1 MRYINIWQY
10 HFQNK
15 SYIWVMKKLILL
27 LLFVPFLSFGQEQ
40 NYPYKWPMYND
51 TNVNLEVED
60 PSFEINDG
68 PLIMFDS
75 THKNFFIQS
84 HLIKPLVDLLL
95 NDGYRVSFLDKEFSK
110 SSLSQA
116 TVLVVITA
124 LPFDFATETSAANKN
139 TFSENELN
147 ELQNWVNNGGSLL
160 VFSEHAPFDQAINPL
175 LRKFDIESSIGT
187 TVDTINYESKYG
199 PGMIKF
205 ENKNLNTNHP
215 IVNGKYKVEKLVSFG
230 GSALLGSKYQNILK
244 LDESSFNVKHST
256 GIGPEGKGN
265 SQGLAGMYGSGKVA
279 AFGDSNGFTAMVFN
293 MDNGTKMYAGMNT
306 EGYDWKNFVLNT
318 FRWLTNYS
326 EE

>member
-1 MRYINIWQY
+1 M
-10 HFQNK
+10 
-15 SYIWVMKKLILL
+15 
-27 LLFVPFLSFGQEQ
+27 LFFPLLSFGQDQ

-51 TNVNLEVED
+51 ANVNLEVED
-60 PSFEINDG
+60 PSFNINDG
-68 PLIMFDS
+68 PLVMFDT

-116 TVLVVITA
+116 NVLVVITA
-124 LPFDFATETSAANKN
+124 LPFDFATENSAADKN
-139 TFSENELN
+139 TFSENELD
-147 ELQNWVNNGGSLL
+147 ELQNWVTDGGSLL
-160 VFSEHAPFDQAINPL
+160 AFSEHAPFDQAINPL

-187 TVDTINYESKYG
+187 TVDTINFESKYG

-230 GSALLGSKYQNILK
+230 GSALSGSKYENILK
-244 LDESSFNVKHST
+244 LDDRSFNVKHST
-256 GIGPEGKGN
+256 GVGPYGKGN
-265 SQGLAGMYGSGKVA
+265 SQGLAGMYGSGKIA

-293 MDNGTKMYAGMNT
+293 MNDGTKMYAGMNT

-318 FRWLTNYS
+318 FRWLTSYT

>member
-1 MRYINIWQY
+1 
-10 HFQNK
+10 
-15 SYIWVMKKLILL
+15 MKKLILV
-27 LLFVPFLSFGQEQ
+27 LLFVPLQSFGQEQ

-60 PSFEINDG
+60 PTFEINDG

-84 HLIKPLVDLLL
+84 HLIKPLVDLLI
-95 NDGYRVSFLDKEFSK
+95 NDGYRVSFLDKEFSN

-116 TVLVVITA
+116 SVLVVITA
-124 LPFDFATETSAANKN
+124 LPFDFATENSAADKN
-139 TFSENELN
+139 TFSENELD
-147 ELQNWVNNGGSLL
+147 ELQNWVTDGGSLL
-160 VFSEHAPFDQAINPL
+160 AFSEHAPFDQAINPL

-187 TVDTINYESKYG
+187 TVDTINFESKYG

-230 GSALLGSKYQNILK
+230 GSALSGSKYENILK
-244 LDESSFNVKHST
+244 LDDRSFNVKHST
-256 GIGPEGKGN
+256 GVGPDGKGN
-265 SQGLAGMYGSGKVA
+265 SQGLAGMYGSGKIA

-293 MDNGTKMYAGMNT
+293 MNDGTKMYAGMNT

-318 FRWLTNYS
+318 FRWLTSYT

>member
-1 MRYINIWQY
+1 
-10 HFQNK
+10 
-15 SYIWVMKKLILL
+15 
-27 LLFVPFLSFGQEQ
+27 
-40 NYPYKWPMYND
+40 MYND
-51 TNVNLEVED
+51 TNGNLEVED
-60 PSFEINDG
+60 PTFEINDG

-84 HLIKPLVDLLL
+84 HLIKPLVDLLI
-95 NDGYRVSFLDKEFSK
+95 NDGYRVAFLDKEFSK

-116 TVLVVITA
+116 SVLVVITA
-124 LPFDFATETSAANKN
+124 LPFDFATENSAADKN
-139 TFSENELN
+139 TFSENELD
-147 ELQNWVNNGGSLL
+147 ELQNWVTDGGSLL
-160 VFSEHAPFDQAINPL
+160 AFSEHAPFDQAINPL

-230 GSALLGSKYQNILK
+230 GSALLGSKYENILK

-293 MDNGTKMYAGMNT
+293 MDDGTKMYAGMNT

>member
-1 MRYINIWQY
+1 
-10 HFQNK
+10 
-15 SYIWVMKKLILL
+15 MKKLILL
-27 LLFVPFLSFGQEQ
+27 LFVSLISFGQEQ

-51 TNVNLEVED
+51 VSINLEVED

-95 NDGYRVSFLDKEFSK
+95 NDGYRVSFLDKKFSK
-110 SSLSQA
+110 LTLNQA
-116 TVLVVITA
+116 KVLVIITA
-124 LPFDFATETSAANKN
+124 LPFDFATENSAADKN

-147 ELQNWVNNGGSLL
+147 ELQNWVKDGGSLL

-175 LRKFDIESSIGT
+175 LRKFEIESSVGT
-187 TVDTINYESKYG
+187 TIDTVNYESKYG

-205 ENKNLNTNHP
+205 ENNNLNASHP
-215 IVNGKYKVEKLVSFG
+215 IVSGKYKVEKLVSFG
-230 GSALLGSKYQNILK
+230 GSALLGSKYENILK
-244 LDESSFNVKHST
+244 LDKSSLNVKHSS

-265 SQGLAGMYGSGKVA
+265 SQGLAGIYGSGKIA
-279 AFGDSNGFTAMVFN
+279 AFGDSNGFTAMIFN
-293 MDNGTKMYAGMNT
+293 MQDGDKMYAGMNT

-318 FRWLTNYS
+318 FSWLTN
-326 EE
+326 

>member
-1 MRYINIWQY
+1 
-10 HFQNK
+10 
-15 SYIWVMKKLILL
+15 MKKLILL
-27 LLFVPFLSFGQEQ
+27 LLFVPLLSFGQEQ

-60 PSFEINDG
+60 PTFEINDG

-84 HLIKPLVDLLL
+84 HLIKPLVDLLI

-116 TVLVVITA
+116 SVLIVITA
-124 LPFDFATETSAANKN
+124 LPFDFATENSAADKK

-147 ELQNWVNNGGSLL
+147 ELQSWVTNGGSLL
-160 VFSEHAPFDQAINPL
+160 AFSEHAPFDQAINPL
-175 LRKFDIESSIGT
+175 LRKFDIVSSIGT

-205 ENKNLNTNHP
+205 ENKNLNTNLP

-230 GSALLGSKYQNILK
+230 GSALLGSKYENILK

-265 SQGLAGMYGSGKVA
+265 SQGLAGMYGSGKIA

-293 MDNGTKMYAGMNT
+293 MNDGTKMYAGMNT

>member
-1 MRYINIWQY
+1 
-10 HFQNK
+10 
-15 SYIWVMKKLILL
+15 MKKLILL
-27 LLFVPFLSFGQEQ
+27 LLFVPLLSFGQEQ

-60 PSFEINDG
+60 PTFEINDG

-84 HLIKPLVDLLL
+84 HLIKPLVDLLI
-95 NDGYRVSFLDKEFSK
+95 NDGYRVAFLDKEFSK

-116 TVLVVITA
+116 SVLVVITA
-124 LPFDFATETSAANKN
+124 LPFDFATENSAEDKN

-215 IVNGKYKVEKLVSFG
+215 IVTGKYKVEKLVSFG
-230 GSALLGSKYQNILK
+230 GSALLGSKYENILK

-265 SQGLAGMYGSGKVA
+265 SQGLAGVYGSGKIA

-293 MDNGTKMYAGMNT
+293 MDDGTKMYAGMNT

>member
-1 MRYINIWQY
+1 
-10 HFQNK
+10 
-15 SYIWVMKKLILL
+15 MKKLILL
-27 LLFVPFLSFGQEQ
+27 LLFVPLLSFGQEQ

-60 PSFEINDG
+60 PTFEINDG

-84 HLIKPLVDLLL
+84 HLIKPLVDLLI

-116 TVLVVITA
+116 SVLVVITA
-124 LPFDFATETSAANKN
+124 LPFDFATENSAEDKN

-215 IVNGKYKVEKLVSFG
+215 IVTGKYKVKKLVSFG
-230 GSALLGSKYQNILK
+230 GSALLGSKYENILK
-244 LDESSFNVKHST
+244 LDERSFNVKHST

-265 SQGLAGMYGSGKVA
+265 SQGLAGMYGSGKIA
-279 AFGDSNGFTAMVFN
+279 AFGDSNGFTAIVCN
-293 MDNGTKMYAGMNT
+293 MDDGTKMYAGINT
-306 EGYDWKNFVLNT
+306 QGYDWKNFVLNT

>member
-1 MRYINIWQY
+1 
-10 HFQNK
+10 
-15 SYIWVMKKLILL
+15 MKKLILL
-27 LLFVPFLSFGQEQ
+27 LLFVPLLSFGQEQ

-116 TVLVVITA
+116 KVLVVITA
-124 LPFDFATETSAANKN
+124 LPFDFATENSAADKN

-147 ELQNWVNNGGSLL
+147 ELQNWVSNGGSLL
-160 VFSEHAPFDQAINPL
+160 AFSEHAPFDQAINPL

-230 GSALLGSKYQNILK
+230 GSALLGSKYENILK

-265 SQGLAGMYGSGKVA
+265 SQGLAGMYGSGKIA

-293 MDNGTKMYAGMNT
+293 MDDGTKMYAGMNAV
-306 EGYDWKNFVLNT
+306 GYDWKNFVLNT

>member
-1 MRYINIWQY
+1 
-10 HFQNK
+10 
-15 SYIWVMKKLILL
+15 MKKLILL
-27 LLFVPFLSFGQEQ
+27 LLFVPLLSFGQEQ

-60 PSFEINDG
+60 PTFEINDG

-84 HLIKPLVDLLL
+84 HLIKPLVDLLI
-95 NDGYRVSFLDKEFSK
+95 NDGYRVSFLDKEFSN

-116 TVLVVITA
+116 SVLVVITA
-124 LPFDFATETSAANKN
+124 LPFDFATENSAADKN
-139 TFSENELN
+139 TFSENELD
-147 ELQNWVNNGGSLL
+147 ELQNWVTDGGSLL
-160 VFSEHAPFDQAINPL
+160 AFSEHAPFDQAINPL

-230 GSALLGSKYQNILK
+230 GSALLGSKYENILK

-265 SQGLAGMYGSGKVA
+265 SQGLAGMYGSGKIA
-279 AFGDSNGFTAMVFN
+279 AFGDSNGFTAMVFS
-293 MDNGTKMYAGMNT
+293 MDDGTKMYAGMNT

>member
-1 MRYINIWQY
+1 
-10 HFQNK
+10 
-15 SYIWVMKKLILL
+15 MKKLILL
-27 LLFVPFLSFGQEQ
+27 LLFVPLLSFGQEQ

-60 PSFEINDG
+60 PTFEINDG

-84 HLIKPLVDLLL
+84 HLIKPLVDLLI
-95 NDGYRVSFLDKEFSK
+95 NDGYRVSFLDKEFSN

-116 TVLVVITA
+116 SVLVVITA
-124 LPFDFATETSAANKN
+124 LPFDFATENSAADKN
-139 TFSENELN
+139 TFSENELD
-147 ELQNWVNNGGSLL
+147 ELQNWVTDGGSLL
-160 VFSEHAPFDQAINPL
+160 AFSEHAPFDQAINPL

-230 GSALLGSKYQNILK
+230 GSALLGSKYENILK

-265 SQGLAGMYGSGKVA
+265 SQGLAGMYGSGKIA

-293 MDNGTKMYAGMNT
+293 MDDGTKMYAGMNT

-318 FRWLTNYS
+318 FRWLTSYT

>member
-1 MRYINIWQY
+1 
-10 HFQNK
+10 
-15 SYIWVMKKLILL
+15 MKKLILL
-27 LLFVPFLSFGQEQ
+27 LLFVPLLSFGQEQ

-60 PSFEINDG
+60 PTFEINDG

-84 HLIKPLVDLLL
+84 HLIKPLVDLLI

-116 TVLVVITA
+116 SVLVVITA
-124 LPFDFATETSAANKN
+124 LPFDFATENSAEDKN

-215 IVNGKYKVEKLVSFG
+215 IVTGKYKVKKLVSFG
-230 GSALLGSKYQNILK
+230 GSALLGSKYENILK

-256 GIGPEGKGN
+256 GIGPEGMGN
-265 SQGLAGMYGSGKVA
+265 SQGLAGMYGSGKIA

-293 MDNGTKMYAGMNT
+293 MDDGTKMYAGMNT
-306 EGYDWKNFVLNT
+306 QGYDWKNFVLNT

>member
-1 MRYINIWQY
+1 
-10 HFQNK
+10 
-15 SYIWVMKKLILL
+15 MKKIILL
-27 LLFVPFLSFGQEQ
+27 LLFVPLLSFGQEQ

-60 PSFEINDG
+60 PTFEINDG

-84 HLIKPLVDLLL
+84 HLIKPLVDLLI

-116 TVLVVITA
+116 SVLIVITA
-124 LPFDFATETSAANKN
+124 LPFDFATENSAADKK

-147 ELQNWVNNGGSLL
+147 ELQSWVTNGGSLL
-160 VFSEHAPFDQAINPL
+160 AFSEHAPFDQAINPL
-175 LRKFDIESSIGT
+175 LRKFDIETSIGT
-187 TVDTINYESKYG
+187 TLDTINYDSKYG

-230 GSALLGSKYQNILK
+230 GSALLGSKYENILK

-265 SQGLAGMYGSGKVA
+265 SQGLAGMYGSGKIA

-293 MDNGTKMYAGMNT
+293 MDDGTKMYAGMNT

>member
-1 MRYINIWQY
+1 M
-10 HFQNK
+10 
-15 SYIWVMKKLILL
+15 
-27 LLFVPFLSFGQEQ
+27 LFVPLLSFGQEQ

-60 PSFEINDG
+60 PTFEINDG

-84 HLIKPLVDLLL
+84 HLIKPLVDLLI

-116 TVLVVITA
+116 SVLVVITA
-124 LPFDFATETSAANKN
+124 LPFDFATENSAEDKN

-215 IVNGKYKVEKLVSFG
+215 IVTGKYKVKKLVSFG
-230 GSALLGSKYQNILK
+230 GSALLGSKYENILK

-256 GIGPEGKGN
+256 GIGPEGMGN
-265 SQGLAGMYGSGKVA
+265 SQGLAGMYGSGKIA

-293 MDNGTKMYAGMNT
+293 MDDGTKMYAGMNT
-306 EGYDWKNFVLNT
+306 QGYDWKNFVLNT

>member
-1 MRYINIWQY
+1 
-10 HFQNK
+10 
-15 SYIWVMKKLILL
+15 MKKLILL
-27 LLFVPFLSFGQEQ
+27 LLFVPLLSFGQEQ

-116 TVLVVITA
+116 KVLVVITA
-124 LPFDFATETSAANKN
+124 LPFDFATENSAEDKN

-230 GSALLGSKYQNILK
+230 GSALLGSKYENILK

-256 GIGPEGKGN
+256 GIGPDGKGN
-265 SQGLAGMYGSGKVA
+265 SQGLAGMYGSGKIA

-293 MDNGTKMYAGMNT
+293 MDDGTKMYAGMNT

>member
-1 MRYINIWQY
+1 
-10 HFQNK
+10 
-15 SYIWVMKKLILL
+15 MKKIILL
-27 LLFVPFLSFGQEQ
+27 VLFVPLLSIGQEQ

-51 TNVNLEVED
+51 TNVNLEVEN

-116 TVLVVITA
+116 KVLVVITA
-124 LPFDFATETSAANKN
+124 LPFDFATENSAADKN
-139 TFSENELN
+139 TFSENELD
-147 ELQNWVNNGGSLL
+147 ELQNWVTDGGSLL
-160 VFSEHAPFDQAINPL
+160 AFSEHAPFDQAINPL
-175 LRKFDIESSIGT
+175 LRKFDMESSIGT

-230 GSALLGSKYQNILK
+230 GSALLGSKYENILK

-256 GIGPEGKGN
+256 GIGPDGNGN
-265 SQGLAGMYGSGKVA
+265 SQGLAGMYGSGKIA

-293 MDNGTKMYAGMNT
+293 MDDGTKMYAGMNT

>member
-1 MRYINIWQY
+1 
-10 HFQNK
+10 
-15 SYIWVMKKLILL
+15 MKKLILL
-27 LLFVPFLSFGQEQ
+27 LLFVPLLSFGQEQ

-60 PSFEINDG
+60 PTFEINDG

-84 HLIKPLVDLLL
+84 HLIKPLVDLLI

-116 TVLVVITA
+116 SVLVVITA
-124 LPFDFATETSAANKN
+124 LPFDFATENSAADKN

-147 ELQNWVNNGGSLL
+147 ELQNWVTDGGSLL
-160 VFSEHAPFDQAINPL
+160 AFSEHAPFDQAINPL

-230 GSALLGSKYQNILK
+230 GSALLGSKYENILK

-265 SQGLAGMYGSGKVA
+265 SQGLAGMYGSGKIA

-293 MDNGTKMYAGMNT
+293 MDDGTKMYAGMNT

>member
-1 MRYINIWQY
+1 
-10 HFQNK
+10 
-15 SYIWVMKKLILL
+15 MKKLILL
-27 LLFVPFLSFGQEQ
+27 LLFVPLLSFGQEQ

-60 PSFEINDG
+60 PTFEINDG

-84 HLIKPLVDLLL
+84 HLIKPLVDLLI
-95 NDGYRVSFLDKEFSK
+95 NDGYRVAFLDKEFSK

-116 TVLVVITA
+116 SVLVVITA
-124 LPFDFATETSAANKN
+124 LPFDFATENSAADKN
-139 TFSENELN
+139 TFSENELD
-147 ELQNWVNNGGSLL
+147 ELQNWVTDGGSLL
-160 VFSEHAPFDQAINPL
+160 AFSEHAPFDQAINPL

-230 GSALLGSKYQNILK
+230 GSALSGSKYENILK

-265 SQGLAGMYGSGKVA
+265 SQGLAGMYGSGKIA

-293 MDNGTKMYAGMNT
+293 MGDGTKMYAGMNT

>member
-1 MRYINIWQY
+1 
-10 HFQNK
+10 
-15 SYIWVMKKLILL
+15 MKKLILL
-27 LLFVPFLSFGQEQ
+27 LLFVPLLSFGQEQ

-60 PSFEINDG
+60 PTFEINDG

-84 HLIKPLVDLLL
+84 HLIKPLVDLLI

-116 TVLVVITA
+116 SVLVVITA
-124 LPFDFATETSAANKN
+124 LPFDFATENSAEDKN

-215 IVNGKYKVEKLVSFG
+215 IVTGKYKVKKLVSFG
-230 GSALLGSKYQNILK
+230 GSALLGSKYENILK

-265 SQGLAGMYGSGKVA
+265 SQGLAGMYGSGKIA

-293 MDNGTKMYAGMNT
+293 MGDGTKMYAGMNT

>member
-1 MRYINIWQY
+1 
-10 HFQNK
+10 
-15 SYIWVMKKLILL
+15 MKKIILL
-27 LLFVPFLSFGQEQ
+27 LLFVPLLSFGQEQ

-60 PSFEINDG
+60 PTFEINDG

-84 HLIKPLVDLLL
+84 HLIKPLVDLLI

-116 TVLVVITA
+116 SVLIVITA
-124 LPFDFATETSAANKN
+124 LPFDFATENSAADKK

-147 ELQNWVNNGGSLL
+147 ELQSWVTNGGSLL
-160 VFSEHAPFDQAINPL
+160 AFSEHAPFDQAINPL
-175 LRKFDIESSIGT
+175 LRKFDIVSSIGT

-230 GSALLGSKYQNILK
+230 GSALLGSKYENILK

-265 SQGLAGMYGSGKVA
+265 SQGLAGMYGSGKIA

-293 MDNGTKMYAGMNT
+293 MDDGTKMYAGMNT

>member
-1 MRYINIWQY
+1 
-10 HFQNK
+10 
-15 SYIWVMKKLILL
+15 MKKLILV
-27 LLFVPFLSFGQEQ
+27 LLFVPLQSFGQEQ

-60 PSFEINDG
+60 PTFEINDG

-84 HLIKPLVDLLL
+84 HLIKPLVDLLI
-95 NDGYRVSFLDKEFSK
+95 NDGYRVSFLDKEFSN

-116 TVLVVITA
+116 SVLVVITA
-124 LPFDFATETSAANKN
+124 LPFDFATENSAADKN
-139 TFSENELN
+139 TFSENELD
-147 ELQNWVNNGGSLL
+147 ELQNWVTDGGSLL
-160 VFSEHAPFDQAINPL
+160 AFSEHAPFDQAINPL

-230 GSALLGSKYQNILK
+230 GSALLGSKYENILK

-265 SQGLAGMYGSGKVA
+265 SQGLAGVYGSGKIA

-293 MDNGTKMYAGMNT
+293 MDDGTKMYAGMNT

>member
-1 MRYINIWQY
+1 
-10 HFQNK
+10 
-15 SYIWVMKKLILL
+15 MKKLILL
-27 LLFVPFLSFGQEQ
+27 LLFVPLLSFGQEQ

-60 PSFEINDG
+60 PTFEINDG

-84 HLIKPLVDLLL
+84 HLIKPLVDLLI
-95 NDGYRVSFLDKEFSK
+95 NDGYRVSFLDKEFSN

-116 TVLVVITA
+116 SVLVVITA
-124 LPFDFATETSAANKN
+124 LPFDFATENSAADKN
-139 TFSENELN
+139 TFSENELD
-147 ELQNWVNNGGSLL
+147 ELQNWVTDGGSLL
-160 VFSEHAPFDQAINPL
+160 AFSEHAPFDQAINPL

-230 GSALLGSKYQNILK
+230 GSALLGSKYENILK

-265 SQGLAGMYGSGKVA
+265 SQGLAGMYGSGKIA

-293 MDNGTKMYAGMNT
+293 MDDGTKMYAGMNT

>member
-1 MRYINIWQY
+1 
-10 HFQNK
+10 
-15 SYIWVMKKLILL
+15 MKKLILL
-27 LLFVPFLSFGQEQ
+27 LLFVPLLSFGQEQ

-60 PSFEINDG
+60 PTFEINDG

-84 HLIKPLVDLLL
+84 HLIKPLVDLLI

-116 TVLVVITA
+116 SVLIVITA
-124 LPFDFATETSAANKN
+124 LPFDFATEISAADKK

-147 ELQNWVNNGGSLL
+147 ELQSWVTNGGSLL
-160 VFSEHAPFDQAINPL
+160 AFSEHAPFDQAINPL
-175 LRKFDIESSIGT
+175 LRKFDIVSSIGT

-230 GSALLGSKYQNILK
+230 GSALLGSKYENILK

-265 SQGLAGMYGSGKVA
+265 SQGLAGMYGSGKIA

-293 MDNGTKMYAGMNT
+293 MDDGTKMYAGMNT

>member
-1 MRYINIWQY
+1 
-10 HFQNK
+10 
-15 SYIWVMKKLILL
+15 MKKLILL
-27 LLFVPFLSFGQEQ
+27 LLFVPLLSFGQEQ

-60 PSFEINDG
+60 PTFEINDG

-116 TVLVVITA
+116 KVLVVITA
-124 LPFDFATETSAANKN
+124 LPFDFATENSAADKN
-139 TFSENELN
+139 TFSENELD
-147 ELQNWVNNGGSLL
+147 ELQNWVTDGGSLL
-160 VFSEHAPFDQAINPL
+160 AFSEHAPFDQAINPL

-230 GSALLGSKYQNILK
+230 GSALLGSKYENILK

-293 MDNGTKMYAGMNT
+293 MDDGTKMYAGMNT
-306 EGYDWKNFVLNT
+306 VGYDWKNFVLNT

>member
-1 MRYINIWQY
+1 
-10 HFQNK
+10 
-15 SYIWVMKKLILL
+15 MKKLILL

-124 LPFDFATETSAANKN
+124 LPFDFATENSAADKN

-147 ELQNWVNNGGSLL
+147 ELQNWVSNGGSLL
-160 VFSEHAPFDQAINPL
+160 AFSEHAPFDQAINPL

-230 GSALLGSKYQNILK
+230 GSALLGSKYENILK

-256 GIGPEGKGN
+256 GIGPDGNGN
-265 SQGLAGMYGSGKVA
+265 SQGLAGMYGSGKIA

-293 MDNGTKMYAGMNT
+293 MDDGTKMYAGMNT

>member
-1 MRYINIWQY
+1 
-10 HFQNK
+10 
-15 SYIWVMKKLILL
+15 MKKLILL
-27 LLFVPFLSFGQEQ
+27 LLFVPLLSFGQEQ

-60 PSFEINDG
+60 PTFQINDG

-84 HLIKPLVDLLL
+84 HLIKPLVDLLI

-116 TVLVVITA
+116 SVLVVITA
-124 LPFDFATETSAANKN
+124 LPFDFATENSAEDKN

-215 IVNGKYKVEKLVSFG
+215 IVTGKYKVKKLVSFG
-230 GSALLGSKYQNILK
+230 GSALLGSKYENILK

-265 SQGLAGMYGSGKVA
+265 SQGLAGMYGSGKIA

-293 MDNGTKMYAGMNT
+293 MDDGTKMYAGMNT
-306 EGYDWKNFVLNT
+306 CLLYTSPSPRD
-318 FRWLTNYS
+318 S
-326 EE
+326 

>member
-1 MRYINIWQY
+1 
-10 HFQNK
+10 
-15 SYIWVMKKLILL
+15 MKKIILL
-27 LLFVPFLSFGQEQ
+27 LLFVPLLSFGQEQ

-60 PSFEINDG
+60 PTFEINDG

-84 HLIKPLVDLLL
+84 HLIKPLVDLLI

-116 TVLVVITA
+116 SVLIVITA
-124 LPFDFATETSAANKN
+124 LPFDFATENSAADKK

-147 ELQNWVNNGGSLL
+147 ELQSWVTNGGSLL
-160 VFSEHAPFDQAINPL
+160 AFSEHAPFDQAINPL
-175 LRKFDIESSIGT
+175 LRKFDIVSSIGT

-230 GSALLGSKYQNILK
+230 GSALLGSKYENILK

-265 SQGLAGMYGSGKVA
+265 SQGLAGMYGSGKIA

-293 MDNGTKMYAGMNT
+293 MNDGTKMYAGMNT

>member
-1 MRYINIWQY
+1 M
-10 HFQNK
+10 
-15 SYIWVMKKLILL
+15 
-27 LLFVPFLSFGQEQ
+27 LFVPLLSFGQEQ

-60 PSFEINDG
+60 PTFEINDG

-116 TVLVVITA
+116 KVLVVITA
-124 LPFDFATETSAANKN
+124 LPFDFATENSAADKN
-139 TFSENELN
+139 TFSENELD
-147 ELQNWVNNGGSLL
+147 ELQNWVTDGGSLL
-160 VFSEHAPFDQAINPL
+160 AFSEHAPFDQAINPL

-230 GSALLGSKYQNILK
+230 GSALLGSKYENILK

-293 MDNGTKMYAGMNT
+293 MDDGTKMYAGMNT

>member
-1 MRYINIWQY
+1 
-10 HFQNK
+10 
-15 SYIWVMKKLILL
+15 MKKLILL
-27 LLFVPFLSFGQEQ
+27 LLFVPLLSFGQEQ

-60 PSFEINDG
+60 PTFEINDG

-116 TVLVVITA
+116 KVLVVITA
-124 LPFDFATETSAANKN
+124 LPFDFATENSAADKN
-139 TFSENELN
+139 TFSENELD
-147 ELQNWVNNGGSLL
+147 ELQNWVTDGGSLL
-160 VFSEHAPFDQAINPL
+160 AFSEHAPFDQAINPL

-230 GSALLGSKYQNILK
+230 GSALLGSKYENILK

-256 GIGPEGKGN
+256 GIGPDGKGN
-265 SQGLAGMYGSGKVA
+265 SQGLAGMYGSGKIA

-293 MDNGTKMYAGMNT
+293 MDDGTKMYAGMNT